1 MSRVVPATPK
11 FCLLVPALAFHTAP
25 GQNLPQMQTSSLPYR
40 IDRYIISQLTLAL
53 VLVTTG
59 LVALIWLTQSLRFI
73 QIIVDH
79 GLSPFVFVKLT
90 ALLVPSFIATILP
103 ITCFIVVLFIYT
115 RMGGDRELT
124 IMRGI
129 GLSDVSL
136 ARPAMGVAAAAM
148 FLCYVLNL
156 GLVPASLG
164 EFRNYQFEIRNQ
176 IAAFLLQPGV
186 FTPVSEDITVYVQSR
201 GADNGL
207 RGILIQ
213 DNRDSTAPATILA
226 RTGQLEV
233 DSHGPVVLLQDGSR
247 QQIDPKT
254 GRLDLLTF
262 SRNILS
268 LAQAAKDN
276 QPEDVDAA
284 AAPLHAL
291 FHPSASLTPE
301 QQAKWQVEAQRRLT
315 APLSAL
321 SFTLIGLVATLGGV
335 FRRHGGLLRP
345 AGAVSTVTLLVALGL
360 GVNNLAAR
368 DTSLLPLIWV
378 DALLPGLAAAW
389 LLVRQTGPRG

>member
-1 MSRVVPATPK
+1 MKPVAPATPK
-11 FCLLVPALAFHTAP
+11 FRLVAHALAFHTTP
-25 GQNLPQMQTSSLPYR
+25 GQNLPPMQTSSLPYR
-40 IDRYIISQLTLAL
+40 IDRYIISQLSLAL

-90 ALLVPSFIATILP
+90 ALLVPSFLATILP

-129 GLSDVSL
+129 GLSDVTL
-136 ARPAMGVAAAAM
+136 ARPALGVAAAAM
-148 FLCYVLNL
+148 LLCYVLNL
-156 GLVPASLG
+156 GLVPASLAA
-164 EFRNYQFEIRNQ
+164 FRNYQFEIRNQ

-186 FTPVSEDITVYVQSR
+186 FTPVSGDITVYVQSR

-207 RGILIQ
+207 RGILIE
-213 DNRDSTAPATILA
+213 DNRDAAAPATILA

-233 DSHGPVVLLQDGSR
+233 DRHGPVVLLQDGSR

-254 GRLDLLTF
+254 GRLDFLTF

-268 LAQAAKDN
+268 LATAAKDSE
-276 QPEDVDAA
+276 PEDVDAA
-284 AAPLHAL
+284 EAPLRAL
-291 FHPSASLTPE
+291 FHPGPSLTPE

-315 APLSAL
+315 APLSVL

-335 FRRHGGLLRP
+335 FRRHGGLIRP
-345 AGAVSTVTLLVALGL
+345 AGAVGAVTLLVALGL

-378 DALLPGLAAAW
+378 DALLPGLVAAW
-389 LLVRQTGPRG
+389 LLVRQTGPRA

>member
-1 MSRVVPATPK
+1 
-11 FCLLVPALAFHTAP
+11 
-25 GQNLPQMQTSSLPYR
+25 MQTSPLPYR
-40 IDRYIISQLTLAL
+40 IDRYIISQLSLAL

-90 ALLVPSFIATILP
+90 ALLVPSFLATILP

-115 RMGGDRELT
+115 RMSGDRELT

-129 GLSDVSL
+129 GLSDASL
-136 ARPAMGVAAAAM
+136 ARPALGVAVVAM
-148 FLCYVLNL
+148 ALCYALNL
-156 GLVPASLG
+156 ALVPASLG

-186 FTPVSEDITVYVQSR
+186 FTQVSGDITVYVQSR
-201 GADNGL
+201 EADNGL

-213 DNRDSTAPATILA
+213 DNRDSAAPATILA

-233 DSHGPVVLLQDGSR
+233 DSHGPVVLLQNGSR

-268 LAQAAKDN
+268 LAQASKDN

-284 AAPLHAL
+284 EEPLRALMHPPAA
-291 FHPSASLTPE
+291 LTPE
-301 QQAKWQVEAQRRLT
+301 QQSKWQVEAQRRLT
-315 APLSAL
+315 APLNAL

-345 AGAVSTVTLLVALGL
+345 AGSIGAVTLLVALGL

-368 DTSLLPLIWV
+368 DTSLMPLIWV
-378 DALLPGLAAAW
+378 EAVAPGLLAAW
-389 LLVRQTGPRG
+389 LLIRQAGPRG